1 MIISAH
7 ESGSMEVMNGVA
19 SEKNG
24 KLKKTLSNDVK
35 ELISFTSL
43 SSLLSVFL

>member
-19 SEKNG
+19 SEKNC

-35 ELISFTSL
+35 EMSADVHAITPI
-43 SSLLSVFL
+43 VK